1 MNTICQDRTLTN
13 AALSYAR
20 IDPHQPA
27 NAING
32 YPLAIAGLDLQGHA
46 LVRTNRGK
54 QVGKSFANWT
64 PFFANWI
71 QLADPCQLHSHI
83 NQRLTRK
90 LAKLAVG
97 RWQVL
102 PTERKPAWILG
113 SCLNLSWRKLP
124 YLYEIGRQTP
134 LTRFC
139 QPKHLGSAFFDLAG
153 VQS

>member
-1 MNTICQDRTLTN
+1 
-13 AALSYAR
+13 LSYAR

-64 PFFANWI
+64 QFFANWI
-71 QLADPCQLHSHI
+71 QLADPCQLHFYI
-83 NQRLTRK
+83 NQPLTRK

-113 SCLNLSWRKLP
+113 SCLFLSWRKLP
-124 YLYEIGRQTP
+124 YLSEIGRQTP

-139 QPKHLGSAFFDLAG
+139 QPNFLGSAFIGLEE
-153 VQS
+153 VLS